1 MINFT
6 YNTDY
11 ELSNDKVYMLW
22 LEKIIKSEDKLTGDI
37 EFIFCSDNDLLKI
50 NQDFLHHDYFTD
62 IITFDYVDGKTISGD
77 VFISVDRL
85 RENADSFKV
94 SFEEELHRV
103 MSHGVLHLLGFGDK
117 TEEESRLMRFKEEE
131 KMKLFHVEQ

>member
-6 YNTDY
+6 YNTEY
-11 ELSNDKVYMLW
+11 ELSSNKVYMQW
-22 LEKIIKSEDKLTGDI
+22 LEKVIKSEDKLTGDI

-50 NQDFLHHDYFTD
+50 NQDFLNHDYFTD
-62 IITFDYVDGKTISGD
+62 IITFDYVEGKTISGD

-85 RENADSFKV
+85 KENADSYKV

-117 TEEESRLMRFKEEE
+117 TEEESRLMRIKEEE
-131 KMKLFHVEQ
+131 KMELFHVEQ